1 MLLVQIYKFFG
12 PAHGMV
18 KFLGQGSGKKRKII
32 CICLYRM
39 GGKVVHEKRSL
50 APRRKNL
57 EAAA

>member
-1 MLLVQIYKFFG
+1 
-12 PAHGMV
+12 MV

-50 APRRKNL
+50 APRRENL